1 MGTIAQ
7 EITRIKNGVDDVWDY
22 CEDNGVTVPA
32 GTTVDQA
39 RTYLDQIPHGGG
51 GNIFDGVDFNYL
63 FFKKR
68 FLSKLDDVYN
78 SSRGNL
84 TIWQFQYLCNQCG
97 TLSSEEMQKIFN
109 IVEKFASCGNDSL
122 GRTWYENAF
131 ESITISDNLNNLT
144 FKPSIN
150 KTGRAYAENLFSSF
164 KGTANNAVD
173 LTVDLENFNPN
184 TIAISNMFNFT
195 GSNINVHLLNIP
207 VDRCYG
213 GTFLFGNTYYTG
225 SVIEATVRGAANA
238 NIDIRN
244 ATRMSITNY
253 INFFNSFSA
262 TTATNIKVIIPSAI
276 YSQLTEDQKAIITD
290 KGYTLAT
297 S

>member
-7 EITRIKNGVDDVWDY
+7 EITRIQGAKSDLKASIINKGVQVPSNALIDDY
-22 CEDNGVTVPA
+22 A
-32 GTTVDQA
+32 SYVDQI
-39 RTYLDQIPHGGG
+39 QQGGG
-51 GNIFDGVDFNYL
+51 GNIFDEVDFNYL
-63 FFKKR
+63 FYKKR

-78 SSRGNL
+78 SSRGNM
-84 TIWQFQYLCNQCG
+84 TIWQFTYLCSQCG

-131 ESITISDNLNNLT
+131 ESITIGDNLNNLT

-150 KTGRAYAENLFSSF
+150 KTGRAFVANLFNSF
-164 KGTANNAVD
+164 NGTANNAVD

-207 VDRCYG
+207 VDRSYG
-213 GTFLFGNTYYTG
+213 GSFIFGNTYYTG
-225 SVIEATVRGAANA
+225 SVVEATVRGTANS

-244 ATRMSITNY
+244 ATKMSIANY
-253 INFFNSFSA
+253 VNFFNSFSA
-262 TTATNIKVIIPSAI
+262 TTATNIKVIIPTSI
-276 YSQLTEDQKAIITD
+276 YNQLTEDQKAIITD
-290 KGYTLAT
+290 KGYVLAT

>member
-7 EITRIKNGVDDVWDY
+7 EITRIQGAKSDLKTSIINKGVQVPSNALIDDY
-22 CEDNGVTVPA
+22 A
-32 GTTVDQA
+32 SYVDQI
-39 RTYLDQIPHGGG
+39 QQGGG
-51 GNIFDGVDFNYL
+51 GNIFDEVDFNYL
-63 FFKKR
+63 FYKKR

-78 SSRGNL
+78 SSRGNM

-131 ESITISDNLNNLT
+131 ESITIGDNLNNLV

-150 KTGRAYAENLFSSF
+150 KTGRAYTANLFNSF
-164 KGTANNAVD
+164 QGTANNAVN

-207 VDRCYG
+207 VDRSYG
-213 GTFLFGNTYYTG
+213 GSFIFGNTYYTG
-225 SVIEATVRGAANA
+225 SVVEATVRGAANS

-244 ATRMSITNY
+244 ATRMSIANY

-276 YSQLTEDQKAIITD
+276 YNQLTEDQKAIITD
-290 KGYTLAT
+290 KGYVLAT

>member
-1 MGTIAQ
+1 MSIAS
-7 EITRIKNGVDDVWDY
+7 ELTRIQGAKSDLRTSIINKGVQ
-22 CEDNGVTVPA
+22 VPQNA
-32 GTTVDQA
+32 LIDSYSGYVDQI
-39 RTYLDQIPHGGG
+39 QQGGG
-51 GNIFDGVDFNYL
+51 GNIFDEVDFNYL
-63 FFKKR
+63 FYKKR

-78 SSRGNL
+78 SSRGNMTL
-84 TIWQFQYLCNQCG
+84 WQFQYLCNQCG

-122 GRTWYENAF
+122 GRTWYNNAF

-164 KGTANNAVD
+164 QGTANNAVN
-173 LTVDLENFNPN
+173 LTIDLENFNPN
-184 TIAISNMFNFT
+184 TISVNNMFNFT
-195 GSNINVHLLNIP
+195 NSNINVHLLNIP
-207 VDRCYG
+207 VDRSYG
-213 GTFLFGNTYYTG
+213 GNFIFGNTYYTG
-225 SVIEATVRGAANA
+225 SVVEATVRGAANS

-244 ATRMSITNY
+244 ATRMSIANY

-262 TTATNIKVIIPSAI
+262 TTATNRKVIIPTTI
-276 YSQLTEDQKAIITD
+276 YNQLTEDQKAIITD
-290 KGYTLAT
+290 KGYILAT